1 LEHIQTALAKA
12 KEARIAGIE
21 VGPHDENLHKIAY
34 TDTPVKTVDTQ
45 VLKRSRLIGGVES
58 NRWTETFR
66 QLRTRVLQLL
76 HSKGWNTIAVTS
88 AEAQTGKS
96 LIAINLAISVA
107 MELDHSVLLVDTNIE
122 NPSLHKFFELP
133 DGRGL
138 SDFLNDD
145 GDLGGIGEM
154 LVNPGIQKLILL
166 PAGSAVLNSSEML
179 GSKKMARLVNEL
191 KSKYQSRIVIFD
203 VPPIIDRS
211 DALAFLPYI
220 DAALLVVEEG
230 RSKKQ
235 QVKEAIENLT
245 ATPVLGTVLN
255 KSKRN
260 IISEKRL
267 GRGVSR

>member
-1 LEHIQTALAKA
+1 MEHIQAALAKA

-21 VGPHDENLHKIAY
+21 VGPHDENLHKITY
-34 TDTPVKTVDTQ
+34 TDTPVKSVNTRILRQ
-45 VLKRSRLIGGVES
+45 SRLIGGVES
-58 NRWTETFR
+58 TRWTETFR

-122 NPSLHKFFELP
+122 NPSLHKFFDLP
-133 DGRGL
+133 EGRGL

-145 GDLGGIGEM
+145 GDGGVGEM
-154 LVNPGIQKLILL
+154 LVNPGIRKLILL
-166 PAGSAVLNSSEML
+166 PAGSAVLNASEML

-191 KSKYQSRIVIFD
+191 KSKYQSRIIIFD

-220 DAALLVVEEG
+220 DAALMVVEEG

-235 QVKEAIENLT
+235 QVKQAIENLT

-260 IISEKRL
+260 VISEKRP
-267 GRGVSR
+267 GRDDCR